1 MANPPPPYD
10 NITGIS
16 RAVMKDNAQVTLANY
31 NGNARPGELVVDQN
45 TDSLWVGNA
54 LGQLTLV
61 STVSGSPITSHIYV
75 DPKRTDVY
83 TATGSQL
90 CPFLTL
96 QAAYNAAEL
105 VASSSNPIFIVIVS
119 DNTSATA
126 EAVTFSKGHIFLVG
140 DNSSGTHAPIIFY
153 GNLTFTGPNVSISE
167 NHFAVQGLELIG
179 SSGTSVI
186 TFSGSYP
193 QRLFL
198 KDVWITAN
206 GSIHGI
212 NMTNTGTGSTLHGND
227 FKLSHNGTGHY
238 HCLNIAAGT
247 ANIDSLETSGVG
259 VAAIGVDGGSC
270 NIRNSEIECG
280 GTYAIDVYAGGTLT
294 MATSMITTTAAT
306 SNGIILRAATAV
318 AVIGTVSFRVPAGDA
333 ANRAISG
340 VAGTGLYYANLYFLP
355 GYTDKISSAITS
367 AVIDS
372 TPSFVA

>member
-1 MANPPPPYD
+1 
-10 NITGIS
+10 
-16 RAVMKDNAQVTLANY
+16 MKDNAQETLANY
-31 NGNARPGELVVDQN
+31 NGNARPGELVVDQI

-54 LGQLTLV
+54 LGQLTLI
-61 STVSGSPITSHIYV
+61 STVSGSPVTSHIYV

-90 CPFLTL
+90 CPFRTL

-119 DNTSATA
+119 NNTSATA
-126 EAVTFSKGHIFLVG
+126 EAVTFSKGHIFLAG
-140 DNSSGTHAPIIFY
+140 DNSSGTHAPITFY

-167 NHFAVQGLELIG
+167 NHFAIQGLELIG
-179 SSGTSVI
+179 STGTSVL

-198 KDVWITAN
+198 KDVWIVAN
-206 GSIHGI
+206 GNVHGI

-280 GTYAIDVYAGGTLT
+280 GTYAIDVYAGGVLT

-340 VAGTGLYYANLYFLP
+340 VAGTVLYYANLYFLP

>member
-1 MANPPPPYD
+1 MAATFKPFLEKLGGTSALDY
-10 NITGIS
+10 I
-16 RAVMKDNAQVTLANY
+16 
-31 NGNARPGELVVDQN
+31 GNAGELFYN
-45 TDSLWVGNA
+45 PT
-54 LGQLTLV
+54 
-61 STVSGSPITSHIYV
+61 SGSLRLSDGITAGGLPTYESSDIITSHIYL
-75 DPKRTDVY
+75 DPKRTDSY
-83 TATGSQL
+83 TSTGSREF
-90 CPFLTL
+90 PFKTL
-96 QAAYNAAEL
+96 QTAYNAAEL

-179 SSGTSVI
+179 SSGTSVL

-206 GSIHGI
+206 GNVHGI
-212 NMTNTGTGSTLHGND
+212 NMTNIGAGSTLHGND

-280 GTYAIDVYAGGTLT
+280 GTYAIDVYAGGVLTIATTL
-294 MATSMITTTAAT
+294 ITTTAAT
-306 SNGIILRAATAV
+306 SHGIILRAATAV
-318 AVIGTVSFRVPAGDA
+318 AVIGTTSFRVPSGDA

-340 VAGTGLYYANLYFLP
+340 VSGSFLYYTNLYFLP
-355 GYTDKISSAITS
+355 GAYTDKISNAITS